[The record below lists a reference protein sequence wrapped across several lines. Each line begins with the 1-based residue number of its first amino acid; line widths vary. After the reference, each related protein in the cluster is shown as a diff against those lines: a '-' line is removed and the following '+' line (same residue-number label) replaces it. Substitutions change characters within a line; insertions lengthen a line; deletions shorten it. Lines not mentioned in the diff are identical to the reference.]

1 MASESAFRFIFVAAL
16 FFHNLA
22 FTPTTTSFTPT
33 TTSSL
38 HRRRPHD
45 ALHANFQEH
54 LDSSLSL
61 LSRLTPFI
69 QDDPT
74 VEVLD
79 LLNDGKSAAAHIKNW
94 ASDDHDIAWMSALH
108 VEKTP
113 SNPAFISLL
122 AFNGPHNDIP
132 HFMASVREDLNDNDL
147 VHVVLNFCPRQPG
160 GWDTMMVD
168 GTFPEP
174 KSRSA
179 FYERQNHGHQYESYF
194 TSDILDWAERY
205 EQKAAEIKER
215 SIPPNSSGP
224 VRMEMT
230 IETGMGLQ
238 LFREAADI
246 WAIWKNWGNEEDCES
261 SVIDAMKIY
270 EHDVKVRPPLTNL
283 LRKQLERV
291 ISNDPAFLDECF
303 SLHCPDLADRS
314 SAMAEAAKTNME
326 IDHMVEATEKS

>member
-1 MASESAFRFIFVAAL
+1 MASESAFWFIIVTAL
-16 FFHNLA
+16 FSFSLA
-22 FTPTTTSFTPT
+22 FTPTL
-33 TTSSL
+33 TSSL
-38 HRRRPHD
+38 HHRQPIL

-69 QDDPT
+69 QDDQT

-94 ASDDHDIAWMSALH
+94 VSDDHDIAWMSALH

-113 SNPAFISLL
+113 STPAFISLL
-122 AFNGPHNDIP
+122 AFNGPRNDIP
-132 HFMASVREDLNDNDL
+132 HFMASVREDLDDKDL
-147 VHVVLNFCPRQPG
+147 VHVILNLCPRQPG
-160 GWDTMMVD
+160 GWETMKAD

-179 FYERQNHGHQYESYF
+179 FYERQNRGHQYESYF
-194 TSDILDWAERY
+194 TSDILDWAESY
-205 EQKAAEIKER
+205 EQKAVETKKR

-224 VRMEMT
+224 VCMEMS

-246 WAIWKNWGNEEDCES
+246 WAIWKDWGKEDDCES

-270 EHDVKVRPPLTNL
+270 GHDVKVRPPLTNF
-283 LRKQLERV
+283 LRQQLEG
-291 ISNDPAFLDECF
+291 IIPNDPAFLDECF
-303 SLHCPDLADRS
+303 SLHSGPPDLADRS